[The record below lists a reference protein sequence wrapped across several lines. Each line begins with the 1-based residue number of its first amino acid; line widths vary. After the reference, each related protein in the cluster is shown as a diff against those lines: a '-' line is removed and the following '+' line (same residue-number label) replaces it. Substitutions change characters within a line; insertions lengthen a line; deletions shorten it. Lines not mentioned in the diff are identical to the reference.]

1 MLFVKKKLLIQ
12 YLNGYI
18 YIKWYRDKKFENRK
32 NLKTEKG
39 ITCKISLNGH
49 ANKGTCKKHAKI
61 AFRKKL
67 KTEKGIIC
75 KISL

>member
-1 MLFVKKKLLIQ
+1 MV
-12 YLNGYI
+12 
-18 YIKWYRDKKFENRK
+18 
-32 NLKTEKG
+32 KG

-49 ANKGTCKKHAKI
+49 ANIYETEKKLKSKGTCKKPAKI

>member
-1 MLFVKKKLLIQ
+1 VLFVKKKLFLQ

-18 YIKWYRDKKFENRK
+18 YIKWYMDKKFENRK

-49 ANKGTCKKHAKI
+49 ANI
-61 AFRKKL
+61 YMKL
-67 KTEKGIIC
+67 KKIEKQRDM
-75 KISL
+75 